1 MPKTVVMV
9 SLVFG
14 QDVHQVLIAT
24 GGHMWCCT
32 ETHSGCPP
40 IQGTS
45 PARNELSQYFFNDQF
60 ELLVATAT
68 K

>member
-24 GGHMWCCT
+24 GGHISST
-32 ETHSGCPP
+32 
-40 IQGTS
+40 TS
-45 PARNELSQYFFNDQF
+45 SNCW
-60 ELLVATAT
+60 LLLQPSSYRRPFWLLL
-68 K
+68 